1 MRKNAYLG
9 NILLAAVTA
18 VTMLAMVLCR
28 VFVPAAVLPALNIP
42 NLLALCVVA
51 LVLEHGLARSGQAPC
66 LVCGALLAAAVFA
79 LLPLAA
85 GVADL
90 GGIWLTALLGGVIYA
105 AAKWIF
111 DSVAQ
116 RLSSGPAGKA
126 AAALTGLGMI
136 LAGQAFAGMVL

>member
-18 VTMLAMVLCR
+18 IAMLAMVLCR
-28 VFVPAAVLPALNIP
+28 VFAPAAVLPVLNIP
-42 NLLALCVVA
+42 NLLALCVMA
-51 LVLEHGLARSGQAPC
+51 LVLEYYLARPSQAPC
-66 LVCGALLAAAVFA
+66 LVCAALLAAAVFA

-85 GVADL
+85 GL
-90 GGIWLTALLGGVIYA
+90 MPLRNIWLTALLGGVIYA
-105 AAKWIF
+105 VAKWLF

-116 RLSSGPAGKA
+116 RLSSGPAGKV

-136 LAGQAFAGMVL
+136 LAGQAFAGMIL